1 MASQAQIDASRANA
15 LLSTGPRSV
24 EGKAASSQNALKFGI
39 HAQSLIVPGED
50 LEEFAALAR
59 QYQQQ
64 FRPTGPIETALV
76 ETIVRSQ
83 WMMSRYARI
92 EAQVIS
98 TQVAALEPEPDYPLG
113 AVFSQDA
120 AGPNVLQKIF
130 RRQQAVQRDWYR
142 AIAELRAIQERRRF
156 HEVDD
161 EPQPM
166 AMPPE
171 LPAAPQARLRFDKP
185 APAPARPPAVAA
197 SQARGDHGIPFDNPA
212 RRL

>member
-39 HAQSLIVPGED
+39 HAQSLIIPGED
-50 LEEFAALAR
+50 PEEFAALAG

-64 FRPTGPIETALV
+64 FRPIGPIETALV

-92 EAQVIS
+92 EAQAIS
-98 TQVAALEPEPDYPLG
+98 TQVAALEPETGYPLG

-142 AIAELRAIQERRRF
+142 AIAELRALQERRCF

-161 EPQPM
+161 EPQPV

-171 LPAAPQARLRFDKP
+171 LPAAPPAQVRFDKP
-185 APAPARPPAVAA
+185 APVPVAPPPAAAPLAGNRPPV
-197 SQARGDHGIPFDNPA
+197 PFDNPA
-212 RRL
+212 WRL